1 MGGGGEGWRESLK
14 ELLAS
19 GWKGRGSALP
29 QQPDRGLGINAWTI
43 PEATLQG
50 SVVSEPQGP
59 LTRPSA
65 CPQGGQG
72 RAGLTAAT
80 VAKAFEVSQ
89 PHRLVVM

>member
-1 MGGGGEGWRESLK
+1 MGGGEGWRESLK

-19 GWKGRGSALP
+19 GWKGRGLALP

-59 LTRPSA
+59 LTQPSV